1 MAQMWPKLDTQMC
14 IRDRS
19 NPILMSA
26 PVPEKR
32 RNLTESGLEIRL
44 SCRVIF
50 WRWQIR
56 IWSAQ
61 RHWITGQA
69 APSSSICWKPL
80 ILSLIHIF
88 KRFRLVIV
96 LVILFIIE
104 LAIVPSLETTRLN
117 NAQASD
123 AGLEL
128 VRAESLGAQDG
139 QIRLRV
145 YFQNKGTQTAS
156 YPYLQGEAAGDSIYL
171 SFDESLQPSG
181 STIIAEIPPKTEAAG
196 CLLYTSRCV

>member
-1 MAQMWPKLDTQMC
+1 ML
-14 IRDRS
+14 
-19 NPILMSA
+19 
-26 PVPEKR
+26 
-32 RNLTESGLEIRL
+32 
-44 SCRVIF
+44 
-50 WRWQIR
+50 
-56 IWSAQ
+56 
-61 RHWITGQA
+61 
-69 APSSSICWKPL
+69 
-80 ILSLIHIF
+80 

-145 YFQNKGTQTAS
+145 YFRNKGTQTAS
-156 YPYLQGEAAGDSIYL
+156 YPYLQGEAAGTSIYL
-171 SFDESLQPSG
+171 SFAESLQPSG

-196 CLLYTSRCV
+196 IYIMDEYSSEQAAGETAVLLLDNYEGDSSECKVEL